1 MERAQPSETTR
12 DRLLVIAPVAAAAV
26 LAVAMVGVAL
36 VAASTLRERDAAVRD
51 GVLGRA
57 GHELESRLRESG
69 PEGATEVLGAFVL
82 ERRGT
87 LAGAA
92 VAGPAGIV
100 ASAGA
105 TDGVPFEMPGM
116 LGRDWRD
123 VIGRGPG
130 RGPMAGRGGAGP
142 SLLVVRLYPAAAF
155 GRETR
160 LADAL
165 LLGAVVAGAGLLGF
179 AFFAA
184 RGLAERRRAELLE
197 VERQRLDALALAGAG
212 LAHRIRNPLAAIK
225 GTAQLMAEE
234 PASPAG
240 PRAARIVEASGRIED
255 LVSQL
260 LRFARPPEPVAEP
273 FDLAALAREVA
284 GEGGGI
290 RVEGAT
296 SVRAVGD
303 TAYAREILEE
313 LIANARAL
321 DTSGD
326 VLLSVREEGDR
337 SVVEVLD
344 RGPGL
349 SVDPE
354 KAFDPYVTTRPAGT
368 GLGLPIVRALARTS
382 GGDVTLSAREGGGCL
397 ARLSLPGGGH

>member
-1 MERAQPSETTR
+1 MARSDAAWTGGRS
-12 DRLLVIAPVAAAAV
+12 VVAAAAI
-26 LAVAMVGVAL
+26 LAVALIGVAV
-36 VAASTLRERDAAVRD
+36 VAASTLRQRDAAVRD

-69 PEGATEVLGAFVL
+69 PADAAAVLGEFVS
-82 ERRGT
+82 ERRES

-92 VAGPAGIV
+92 VAGPTGVV

-116 LGRDWRD
+116 LGREWRD
-123 VIGRGPG
+123 VIGMGPG
-130 RGPMAGRGGAGP
+130 RGPMAGRGGTGP
-142 SLLVVRLYPAAAF
+142 SHLVVRLYPAPAF

-165 LLGAVVAGAGLLGF
+165 LLGSVVAGAGLLGF

-225 GTAQLMAEE
+225 GTAQLMADE
-234 PASPAG
+234 PTSPVGA
-240 PRAARIVEASGRIED
+240 RAARIVEASDRID
-255 LVSQL
+255 GMVAQL
-260 LRFARPPEPVAEP
+260 LRFARPPEPVPAP
-273 FDLAALAREVA
+273 FDLAAVAREVA
-284 GEGGGI
+284 AESGDLP
-290 RVEGAT
+290 VEGAGPAP
-296 SVRAVGD
+296 AVGD
-303 TAYAREILEE
+303 AGHAREILEE
-313 LIANARAL
+313 LIANARVHDA
-321 DTSGD
+321 TGE
-326 VLLSVREEGDR
+326 VRLAVRREGER
-337 SVVEVLD
+337 SLAEVLD

-354 KAFDPYVTTRPAGT
+354 KAFDPYVTTRPGGT
-368 GLGLPIVRALARTS
+368 GLGLPIVRALARAA
-382 GGDVTLSAREGGGCL
+382 GGDVTLAAREGGGCV
-397 ARLSLPGGGH
+397 ARLVLPSKAG

>member
-225 GTAQLMAEE
+225 GTAQLMADE
-234 PASPAG
+234 PTSPVGA
-240 PRAARIVEASGRIED
+240 RAARIVEASDRID
-255 LVSQL
+255 GMVTQI
-260 LRFARPPEPVAEP
+260 LRFARPPEPVPGP
-273 FDLAALAREVA
+273 FDLAAVAREVA
-284 GEGGGI
+284 AESGI
-290 RVEGAT
+290 PSVEGA
-296 SVRAVGD
+296 VPVPAVGD
-303 TAYAREILEE
+303 AGQAREILEE
-313 LIANARAL
+313 LIANARAH
-321 DTSGD
+321 DATGE
-326 VLLSVREEGDR
+326 VRLALRRDGER
-337 SVVEVLD
+337 SVAEVLD

-349 SVDPE
+349 TVDPE
-354 KAFDPYVTTRPAGT
+354 RAFDPYVTTRPGGT
-368 GLGLPIVRALARTS
+368 GLGLPIVRALARAA
-382 GGDVTLSAREGGGCL
+382 GGDVTLAAREGGGCV
-397 ARLSLPGGGH
+397 ARLALPSERA